1 MIPTPIRPTHRL
13 INQYP
18 IILPTQE
25 INNNDATKYDA
36 VVSKDPLNPC
46 NNCFNNKMIMGGV
59 IFTILILI
67 LRKKKSY

>member
-1 MIPTPIRPTHRL
+1 MIPTHRL

-18 IILPTQE
+18 IVFHKPE
-25 INNNDATKYDA
+25 INNNDATKYGA

-46 NNCFNNKMIMGGV
+46 NNCFNNNKMIMGGV

>member
-1 MIPTPIRPTHRL
+1 MISTPIRPTHRL

-18 IILPTQE
+18 IVFHKPN